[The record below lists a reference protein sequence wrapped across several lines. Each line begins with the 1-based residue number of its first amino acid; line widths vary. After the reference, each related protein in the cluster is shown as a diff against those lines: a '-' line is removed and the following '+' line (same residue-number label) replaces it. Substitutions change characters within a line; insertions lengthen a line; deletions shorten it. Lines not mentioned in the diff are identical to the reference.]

1 MAITLRDTLKLA
13 SAAAAAATLASGCTS
28 TAGDV
33 PLTSLE
39 RTPLDRNPVGVRA
52 ATEVLEIDIAPGDNM
67 LSLSEK
73 AELQAFV
80 IDYRRVGSGPL
91 MMSLPSGSAN
101 AQSAVRGLAEVR
113 QIAYETG
120 VDFTDIAGTSYDAAG
135 RDAAP
140 IIIAYRAFEAVA
152 PDCPSV
158 SEIDLSDID
167 SNAETAAF
175 GCAVRTNLAAMIAEP
190 EDLLGARE
198 MGDVDVQRRQ
208 VQVDMWREGTPTQTT
223 RGSGEAPN

>member
-1 MAITLRDTLKLA
+1 MARTLRDTLKFA
-13 SAAAAAATLASGCTS
+13 SAAAAAATLATGCTS

-39 RTPLDRNPVGVRA
+39 RTPLDRHPVGVRA
-52 ATEVLEIDIAPGDNM
+52 ATEVLEIEIAPGETM

-91 MMSLPSGSAN
+91 VMSLPSGGAN
-101 AQSAVRGLAEVR
+101 AQSAVRSLAEVR

-120 VDFTDIAGTSYDAAG
+120 VDYTDIAGTSYDAAG

-140 IIIAYRAFEAVA
+140 IVIAYRAFEAVA

-158 SEIDLSDID
+158 SEVDLSDID

-175 GCAVRTNLAAMIAEP
+175 GCSVRTNLAAMIAEP
-190 EDLLGARE
+190 EDLLGERE
-198 MGDVDVQRRQ
+198 IGDVDVQRRQ
-208 VQVDMWREGTPTQTT
+208 TQVEMWRQGAPTQTT

>member
-1 MAITLRDTLKLA
+1 MAMKLRDTLKFA
-13 SAAAAAATLASGCTS
+13 SALAAASTLATGCTS
-28 TAGDV
+28 TPGDV

-39 RTPLDRNPVGVRA
+39 RTPLDRNPIGVRA
-52 ATEVLEIDIAPGDNM
+52 ATEVLEIEIAPGETM

-80 IDYRRVGSGPL
+80 VDYRRVGSGPL
-91 MMSLPSGSAN
+91 VMSLPSGGAN
-101 AQSAVRGLAEVR
+101 AQSAVRSLAEVR
-113 QIAYETG
+113 QIAFETG
-120 VDFTDIAGTSYDAAG
+120 VDYTDISGTSYDASG

-140 IIIAYRAFEAVA
+140 IVIAYRAFEAVA

-167 SNAETAAF
+167 SNAETPAF

-190 EDLLGARE
+190 EDLLGQRE
-198 MGDVDVQRRQ
+198 IGDVDVQRRQ
-208 VQVDMWREGTPTQTT
+208 TQVDMWREGQATQAARGAGETP
-223 RGSGEAPN
+223 N